1 MSERERE
8 QAVSTMSNNSGFL
21 TESVMRYRLDTKELL
36 LDIEMQ
42 LRGQQVEYE
51 RDPSTGSIVEVIKT
65 AGTKKMNDEGIQSI
79 ISYLRSV
86 VGPHTVQG
94 NFDEESLEHL
104 IYEIDVT
111 LSTNLMGNL
120 HKWGVDELD
129 YDHIMNTIMHAVI
142 PFLSRTVNNEERK
155 SYAATMRSSEV
166 NSVERR
172 GGFSFPNF
180 GKT

>member
-8 QAVSTMSNNSGFL
+8 QATSTMSNNQGFL

-36 LDIEMQ
+36 MDIEMQ
-42 LRGQQVEYE
+42 LRGEQIGYE
-51 RDPSTGSIVEVIKT
+51 RDNTTGQIVEVVKKSGT
-65 AGTKKMNDEGIQSI
+65 AKMNDEGIQSV
-79 ISYLRSV
+79 ISYLRST

-94 NFDEESLEHL
+94 NFDQEAYEQL

-111 LSTNLMGNL
+111 LSTNIMANL
-120 HKWGVDELD
+120 HKWDMSVLD
-129 YDHIMNTIMHAVI
+129 YDHVLNTIMHAII

-172 GGFSFPNF
+172 GGFSLPGF
-180 GKT
+180 GK